1 MNTIKITNVE
11 GFVLASPSDYV
22 NPAGSEEAPGVA
34 YCFLLKVTTD
44 EGIVGWSDV
53 ETEPHVA
60 HGMVDIPT
68 SGSGMF
74 EGLKALAVG
83 EDPFETE
90 KIWDKLYRGTIYYG
104 RRGVAMQLM
113 SGLDVACHDI
123 QGKAAGVPVYK
134 LLGGGWRDKV
144 RAYASTLFRPSPDDI
159 RRACAFYMDKGFTA
173 IKFGWGVFGQDR
185 KNDIAL
191 VKAAR
196 ETIGSDVAL
205 MVDAGWKVNRSPYDA
220 IELLRQLEPYDI
232 YWLED
237 FLHPECYDGYAK
249 VKEAGVR
256 TRLAAGEQEATG
268 WGFRQLIQ
276 QGKIDVAQPDITRCG
291 GFSQMRKIM
300 WEAEAAGIDLCPHAW
315 LTDLNTAA
323 ALHVNAALP
332 RSLFLE
338 YNVSSSP
345 MLRDII
351 ENPVQMD
358 SNGMIAVPTEPGLGI
373 SINEKAVEKYRIL

>member
-1 MNTIKITNVE
+1 MKITNVE
-11 GFVLASPSDYV
+11 GFVLQSPALYASPT
-22 NPAGSEEAPGVA
+22 GSEEASGVA
-34 YCFLLKVTTD
+34 YCFLMKVSTD

-60 HGMVDIPT
+60 GTAISIPP
-68 SGSGMF
+68 SGSGAF
-74 EGLKALAVG
+74 EGLKELVIG

-90 KIWDKLYRGTIYYG
+90 RLWDKVYRGSIYYG
-104 RRGVAMQLM
+104 RRGVALHIL
-113 SGLDVACHDI
+113 SGFDIACHDI
-123 QGKAAGVPVYK
+123 IGKATGRPIHK
-134 LLGGGWRDKV
+134 LLGAKYRDKV
-144 RAYASTLFRPSPDDI
+144 RAYASTLFRPTPADI
-159 RRACAFYMDKGFTA
+159 TRACETYLAKGFTA
-173 IKFGWGVFGQDR
+173 IKFGWGVFGQNR

-196 ETIGSDVAL
+196 EAVGDNVAL
-205 MVDAGWKVNRSPYDA
+205 MVDAGWLVNRSPYDA
-220 IELLRQLEPYDI
+220 VELLRQLEPYNI
-232 YWLED
+232 FWLED

-249 VKEAGVR
+249 VKEAGVK
-256 TRLAAGEQEATG
+256 TRIAAGEQECTG

-276 QGKIDVAQPDITRCG
+276 QGKIDVAQPDLTRCG
-291 GFSQMRKIM
+291 GFTQMRKIM
-300 WEAEAAGIDLCPHAW
+300 WEAEAAGIDICPHAW

-351 ENPVQMD
+351 KNPAVMD
-358 SNGMIAVPTEPGLGI
+358 KDGYLPVPDGPGLGVEI
-373 SINEKAVEKYRIL
+373 DEKAVQKYRI